1 MALFAMSLAVFAI
14 AIDSTALSVALPQI
28 EGDFKVTVSSVQW
41 VINAY
46 GLVFGVLIIAGG
58 RLADMFGRKRIF
70 LIGAAGFAAFSVLG
84 GAAQSAA
91 WLIAARALMGIGAAL
106 MWPATLG
113 MTFAALPERRAG
125 LAGGLILGVAGI
137 GNALGPLIGGAL
149 TEAASWRWVLFL
161 NLPVAIIAGAVT
173 AAKVHQPHARELGH
187 RIDYG
192 GIATLCGGC
201 FALLLALE
209 QAGSLGFGDAGVIL
223 LLAAFVVL
231 IASFVLIERRMG
243 NGALVPPDVA
253 RNHRFVAACAAI
265 ALLAAGFFTSLLYLP
280 QFMQK
285 MLGYSALQA
294 GVGLLPMMLAYGT
307 VSFLAGTLY
316 RRLGAK
322 LITSA
327 GATCMTPRL
336 VPAIAGHVN
345 VGVRDDRRR
354 HGGVRDRA
362 GVVHLLSDHRGHHH
376 RGSLEDEPGRGN
388 AAHAAADGRR
398 DRVGTGHVDLHS
410 AFTSSVHS
418 AHRSGSLTTVQEHAV
433 NAFLAGSASA
443 QELARRFPDAAT
455 AVDRVSRAAFAHGM
469 QASFRVTAALA
480 AAGFVVA
487 VGFVGGRKRRP
498 TVDPP
503 K

>member
-327 GATCMTPRL
+327 GAACMTL
-336 VPAIAGHVN
+336 GLF
-345 VGVRDDRRR
+345 
-354 HGGVRDRA
+354 
-362 GVVHLLSDHRGHHH
+362 LLSLVTSTSGY
-376 RGSLEDEPGRGN
+376 GTIVAGM
-388 AAHAAADGRR
+388 
-398 DRVGTGHVDLHS
+398 VVFGTGLGLFISSATTVGITTVDPSRMSLAGGTLHMLQLMGGAIGLGLATSIFTS